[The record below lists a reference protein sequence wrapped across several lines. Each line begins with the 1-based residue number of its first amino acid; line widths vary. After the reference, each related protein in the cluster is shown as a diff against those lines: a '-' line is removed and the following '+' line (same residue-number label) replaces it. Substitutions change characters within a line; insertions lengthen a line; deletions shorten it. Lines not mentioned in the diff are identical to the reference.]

1 MTKKLLYQF
10 DTDTTASVFDSVV
23 AYDGGADQVTGIGN
37 VNAQNV
43 LAMVDGCIYT
53 RAPKDKQFTAIFV
66 GGSSLTEGQA
76 VFDAIKKRFFSNFRV
91 SVMFDSNGSNTTAAA
106 AVANIVNTCDVS
118 GKKAVILGGT
128 GPVGQRAAALLS
140 LEKADVFITSRN
152 IEKAEQIST
161 EINKRFD
168 TNVEALPG
176 GTNDERVTS
185 ISGASIVMAT
195 GASGVVLLNKKDF
208 DIFNS
213 MIIITE
219 DKESILRFFA
229 KKNKIQFI
237 EHNPN
242 IGGRFSVLS
251 ETGMLPFLDKTEI
264 ICQTPCSISDNFNMS
279 SWDMSNV
286 KSMYFTETLVFYFI

>member
-37 VNAQNV
+37 VNPQNV

-152 IEKAEQIST
+152 IEKAEQVSA
-161 EINKRFD
+161 EINERFD
-168 TNVEALPG
+168 TNIKALPG
-176 GTNDERVTS
+176 GSNDERVTS
-185 ISGASIVMAT
+185 ILGASVVMAT
-195 GASGVVLLNKKDF
+195 GASGVVLLNKKDWIENQSIEVVC
-208 DIFNS
+208 DANAMPPLGIEGVELN
-213 MIIITE
+213 
-219 DKESILRFFA
+219 DKA
-229 KKNKIQFI
+229 K
-237 EHNPN
+237 E
-242 IGGRFSVLS
+242 IGGKKAFGAIGFGGLKISVHRECVSRLFHS
-251 ETGMLPFLDKTEI
+251 NDGIFDAEEIYRIAKEML
-264 ICQTPCSISDNFNMS
+264 
-279 SWDMSNV
+279 
-286 KSMYFTETLVFYFI
+286 

>member
-10 DTDTTASVFDSVV
+10 DTDPTASVFDSVV
-23 AYDGGADQVTGIGN
+23 AYDGGADQVIGIGN
-37 VNAQNV
+37 VNPQNV

-140 LEKADVFITSRN
+140 LEKADVFITSRS

-161 EINKRFD
+161 EINERFD
-168 TNVEALPG
+168 TNVKALPG
-176 GTNDERVTS
+176 GTNDERVSS
-185 ISGASIVMAT
+185 ILGASIVMAT
-195 GASGVVLLNKKDF
+195 GASGVVLLNKKDWIESQSIEVVC
-208 DIFNS
+208 DANAMPPLGIEGVELN
-213 MIIITE
+213 
-219 DKESILRFFA
+219 DKA
-229 KKNKIQFI
+229 K
-237 EHNPN
+237 E
-242 IGGRFSVLS
+242 IGGKKAFGAIGFGGLKISVHRECVSRLFLS
-251 ETGMLPFLDKTEI
+251 NDGIFDAEEIYRIAKEML
-264 ICQTPCSISDNFNMS
+264 
-279 SWDMSNV
+279 
-286 KSMYFTETLVFYFI
+286 

>member
-10 DTDTTASVFDSVV
+10 DTDPTASVFDSVV
-23 AYDGGADQVTGIGN
+23 AYDGGADHVTGIGS
-37 VNAQNV
+37 VNPQNV

-140 LEKADVFITSRN
+140 LEKADVFITSRSL
-152 IEKAEQIST
+152 EKAEQISA
-161 EINKRFD
+161 EINERFD
-168 TNVEALPG
+168 TNVKALPG

-185 ISGASIVMAT
+185 ILGASIVMAT
-195 GASGVVLLNKKDF
+195 GASGVVLLNKKDW
-208 DIFNS
+208 IES
-213 MIIITE
+213 
-219 DKESILRFFA
+219 ESIEVVCDANAMPPLGIEGVELNDKA
-229 KKNKIQFI
+229 K
-237 EHNPN
+237 E
-242 IGGRFSVLS
+242 IGGKKAFGAIGFGGLKISVHRECVSRLFHS
-251 ETGMLPFLDKTEI
+251 NDGIFDAEEIYRIAKEML
-264 ICQTPCSISDNFNMS
+264 
-279 SWDMSNV
+279 
-286 KSMYFTETLVFYFI
+286 

>member
-10 DTDTTASVFDSVV
+10 DTDTSASVFDSVV

-37 VNAQNV
+37 VNPQNV

-76 VFDAIKKRFFSNFRV
+76 VFDAIKKRFFSTFRV

-140 LEKADVFITSRN
+140 LEKADVFITSRS

-161 EINKRFD
+161 EINERFD
-168 TNVEALPG
+168 TNVKALPG
-176 GTNDERVTS
+176 GTNDERVSS
-185 ISGASIVMAT
+185 ILGASIVMAT
-195 GASGVVLLNKKDF
+195 GASGVVLLNKKDWI
-208 DIFNS
+208 DSQSIEVVCDANA
-213 MIIITE
+213 MPPLGIE
-219 DKESILRFFA
+219 GVELNDKA
-229 KKNKIQFI
+229 K
-237 EHNPN
+237 E
-242 IGGRFSVLS
+242 IGGKKAFGAIGFGGLKISVHRECVSRLFLS
-251 ETGMLPFLDKTEI
+251 NEGIFDAEEIYRIAKEML
-264 ICQTPCSISDNFNMS
+264 
-279 SWDMSNV
+279 
-286 KSMYFTETLVFYFI
+286 

>member
-10 DTDTTASVFDSVV
+10 DTDTIASVFDSVV

-37 VNAQNV
+37 VNPQNV

-152 IEKAEQIST
+152 IEKADQISA
-161 EINKRFD
+161 EINERFD
-168 TNVEALPG
+168 TNVKALPG

-195 GASGVVLLNKKDF
+195 GASGVVLLNKKDWIESQSIEVVC
-208 DIFNS
+208 DANAMPPLGIEGVELN
-213 MIIITE
+213 
-219 DKESILRFFA
+219 DKA
-229 KKNKIQFI
+229 K
-237 EHNPN
+237 E
-242 IGGRFSVLS
+242 IGGKKAFGAIGFGGLKISVHRECVSRLFHS
-251 ETGMLPFLDKTEI
+251 NDGIFDAEEIYRIAKEML
-264 ICQTPCSISDNFNMS
+264 
-279 SWDMSNV
+279 
-286 KSMYFTETLVFYFI
+286 

>member
-23 AYDGGADQVTGIGN
+23 AYDGGADHVTGIGN
-37 VNAQNV
+37 VNPKNV

-140 LEKADVFITSRN
+140 LEKADVFITSRS
-152 IEKAEQIST
+152 IEKAEQISA
-161 EINKRFD
+161 EINERFD
-168 TNVEALPG
+168 TNVKALPG

-195 GASGVVLLNKKDF
+195 GASGVVLLNKKDW
-208 DIFNS
+208 IES
-213 MIIITE
+213 
-219 DKESILRFFA
+219 ESIEVVCDANAMPPLGIEGVELNDKA
-229 KKNKIQFI
+229 K
-237 EHNPN
+237 E
-242 IGGRFSVLS
+242 IGGKKAFGAIGFGGLKISVHRECVSRLFHS
-251 ETGMLPFLDKTEI
+251 NDGIFDAEEIYRIAKEML
-264 ICQTPCSISDNFNMS
+264 
-279 SWDMSNV
+279 
-286 KSMYFTETLVFYFI
+286 

>member
-23 AYDGGADQVTGIGN
+23 AYDGGADHVTGIGN
-37 VNAQNV
+37 VNPKNV

-152 IEKAEQIST
+152 IEKAEQISV
-161 EINKRFD
+161 EINERFD
-168 TNVEALPG
+168 TNVKALPG

-185 ISGASIVMAT
+185 ILGASIVMAT
-195 GASGVVLLNKKDF
+195 GASGVVLLNKKDWIESQSIEVVCDANAMPPLGIEGVELNDKAKEIAGKKAFGAIGFGGLKISVHRECVSRLFHSNDGIF
-208 DIFNS
+208 DAEEIYR
-213 MIIITE
+213 IA
-219 DKESILRFFA
+219 KE
-229 KKNKIQFI
+229 
-237 EHNPN
+237 
-242 IGGRFSVLS
+242 
-251 ETGMLPFLDKTEI
+251 ML
-264 ICQTPCSISDNFNMS
+264 
-279 SWDMSNV
+279 
-286 KSMYFTETLVFYFI
+286 

>member
-23 AYDGGADQVTGIGN
+23 AYDGGADHVTGIGN
-37 VNAQNV
+37 VNPKNV

-140 LEKADVFITSRN
+140 LEKADVFITSRS

-195 GASGVVLLNKKDF
+195 GASGVVLLNKKDWI
-208 DIFNS
+208 DS
-213 MIIITE
+213 
-219 DKESILRFFA
+219 ESIEVVCDANAMPPLGIEGVELNDRA
-229 KKNKIQFI
+229 K
-237 EHNPN
+237 E
-242 IGGRFSVLS
+242 IGGKKAFGAIGFGGLKISVHRECVSRLFHS
-251 ETGMLPFLDKTEI
+251 NDGIFDAEEIYRIAKEML
-264 ICQTPCSISDNFNMS
+264 
-279 SWDMSNV
+279 
-286 KSMYFTETLVFYFI
+286 

>member
-10 DTDTTASVFDSVV
+10 DTDTTVSVFDSVV
-23 AYDGGADQVTGIGN
+23 AYDGGADQVTGVGN
-37 VNAQNV
+37 VNPQNV

-140 LEKADVFITSRN
+140 LEKADVFITSRS
-152 IEKAEQIST
+152 IEKAEQISA
-161 EINKRFD
+161 EINERFD
-168 TNVEALPG
+168 TNVKALPG
-176 GTNDERVTS
+176 GTNDERVVS

-195 GASGVVLLNKKDF
+195 GASGVVLLNKKDWIESQSIEVVC
-208 DIFNS
+208 DANAMPPLGIEGVELN
-213 MIIITE
+213 
-219 DKESILRFFA
+219 DKA
-229 KKNKIQFI
+229 K
-237 EHNPN
+237 E
-242 IGGRFSVLS
+242 IGGKKAFGAIGFGGLKISVHRECVSRLFHS
-251 ETGMLPFLDKTEI
+251 NDGIFDAEEIYRIAKEML
-264 ICQTPCSISDNFNMS
+264 
-279 SWDMSNV
+279 
-286 KSMYFTETLVFYFI
+286 

>member
-37 VNAQNV
+37 VNPQNV

-140 LEKADVFITSRN
+140 LEKADVFITSRS

-161 EINKRFD
+161 EINERFD
-168 TNVEALPG
+168 TNVKALPG
-176 GTNDERVTS
+176 GTNDERVAS
-185 ISGASIVMAT
+185 ILGASIVMAT
-195 GASGVVLLNKKDF
+195 GASGVVLLNKKDWIESQSIEVVC
-208 DIFNS
+208 DANAMPPLGIEGVELN
-213 MIIITE
+213 
-219 DKESILRFFA
+219 DKA
-229 KKNKIQFI
+229 K
-237 EHNPN
+237 E
-242 IGGRFSVLS
+242 IGGKKAFGAIGFGGLKISVHRECVSRLFHS
-251 ETGMLPFLDKTEI
+251 NDGIFDAEEIYRIAKEML
-264 ICQTPCSISDNFNMS
+264 
-279 SWDMSNV
+279 
-286 KSMYFTETLVFYFI
+286 

>member
-10 DTDTTASVFDSVV
+10 DTDTIASVFDSVV

-37 VNAQNV
+37 VNPQNV

-91 SVMFDSNGSNTTAAA
+91 SVMFDSNGSNTTAA
-106 AVANIVNTCDVS
+106 VANIVNTCDVS

-152 IEKAEQIST
+152 IEKADQISA
-161 EINKRFD
+161 EINERFD
-168 TNVEALPG
+168 TNVKALPG

-195 GASGVVLLNKKDF
+195 GASGVVLLNKKDWIESQSIEVVC
-208 DIFNS
+208 DANAMPPLGIEGVELN
-213 MIIITE
+213 
-219 DKESILRFFA
+219 DKA
-229 KKNKIQFI
+229 K
-237 EHNPN
+237 E
-242 IGGRFSVLS
+242 IGGKKAFGAIGFGGLKISVHRECVSRLFHS
-251 ETGMLPFLDKTEI
+251 NDGIFDAEEIYRIAKEML
-264 ICQTPCSISDNFNMS
+264 
-279 SWDMSNV
+279 
-286 KSMYFTETLVFYFI
+286 

>member
-10 DTDTTASVFDSVV
+10 DTDSTASVFDSVV
-23 AYDGGADQVTGIGN
+23 AYDGGADHVTGIGN
-37 VNAQNV
+37 VNPQNV

-152 IEKAEQIST
+152 IEKAEQISA
-161 EINKRFD
+161 EINERFD
-168 TNVEALPG
+168 TNVKALPG

-185 ISGASIVMAT
+185 ILGASIVMAT
-195 GASGVVLLNKKDF
+195 GASGVVLLNKKDWIESQSIEVVC
-208 DIFNS
+208 DANAMPPLGIEGVELN
-213 MIIITE
+213 
-219 DKESILRFFA
+219 DKA
-229 KKNKIQFI
+229 K
-237 EHNPN
+237 E
-242 IGGRFSVLS
+242 IGGKKAFGAIGFGGLKISVHRECVSRLFHS
-251 ETGMLPFLDKTEI
+251 NDGIFDAEEIYRIAKEML
-264 ICQTPCSISDNFNMS
+264 
-279 SWDMSNV
+279 
-286 KSMYFTETLVFYFI
+286 